1 MMKNVTFD
9 LNLKQRL
16 VFAITSGVVYS
27 FSLFLIDWMFG
38 GDVKSTKELV
48 FMGVFFGGVFGV
60 GFPFLM
66 ERLGAPMIEKL
77 VDSITPALEMEEEI
91 AYVQAANLFRGI
103 EGVGGQVFL
112 TNKRLIFKGHKFN
125 IQSGQKNFPYEDIL
139 RCEPR
144 KTGGLIDNGMRLH
157 TKSGEQHDFVINER
171 DGFIAILNKRIE
183 ESMS

>member
-1 MMKNVTFD
+1 MMKNVTFN

-27 FSLFLIDWMFG
+27 FSLFLLDLIFG
-38 GDVKSTKELV
+38 GDVKSTKELF

-66 ERLGAPMIEKL
+66 EWIGAPMFEKL
-77 VDSITPALEMEEEI
+77 VDSITPALVMDEEI
-91 AYVQAANLFRGI
+91 AYVQAVNLFRGI

-139 RCEPR
+139 NVNLE
-144 KTGGLIDNGMRLH
+144 RL
-157 TKSGEQHDFVINER
+157 GV
-171 DGFIAILNKRIE
+171 L
-183 ESMS
+183 